1 MAHLSPISAAFELQN
16 LLSMEALFGLLAV
29 LTPVV
34 IVYLLVLHARK
45 CQSRIDDQ
53 PEDSRF
59 R

>member
-1 MAHLSPISAAFELQN
+1 MEHLSMMSDALQLQD
-16 LLSMEALFGLLAV
+16 LLSMEVLFGLLAV

-34 IVYLLVLHARK
+34 IVYLLVSHARR

>member
-1 MAHLSPISAAFELQN
+1 MPPLSQMSAAFELQN
-16 LLSMEALFGLLAV
+16 ILSMEALFGLLAV

-34 IVYLLVLHARK
+34 IVYLLVSHARK